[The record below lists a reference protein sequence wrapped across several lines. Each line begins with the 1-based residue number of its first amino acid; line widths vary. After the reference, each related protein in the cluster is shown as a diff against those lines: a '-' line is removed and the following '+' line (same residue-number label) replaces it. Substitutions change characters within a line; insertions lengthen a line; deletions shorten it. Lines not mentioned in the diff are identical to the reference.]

1 VLGRIS
7 SPASS
12 PSLST
17 CNDERMCVIATDQP
31 NSLSSPFM
39 DATSACGFFDM
50 ILGLFIEADVA
61 SGKIVVLDEAHK
73 VYLSSSSA
81 LRDV

>member
-1 VLGRIS
+1 
-7 SPASS
+7 
-12 PSLST
+12 
-17 CNDERMCVIATDQP
+17 
-31 NSLSSPFM
+31 M

-73 VYLSSSSA
+73 VGISSLIA
-81 LRDV
+81 FRYV